1 VVGGGSV
8 SPIMLP
14 SLEKITAAVSDMH
27 KWELQDDLGK
37 SIGRLSV
44 TVAPLRVKRQQ
55 IGAPDEFATEL
66 MML

>member
-1 VVGGGSV
+1 
-8 SPIMLP
+8 
-14 SLEKITAAVSDMH
+14 MH